1 MDRLRRALTTRAEE
15 ERLKKRDEM
24 IRGKRS
30 RSCEYVTKVVSL
42 PNRNY
47 SLDDFY
53 EICDIIMNFDFYSL
67 CSKNKAVTGRDE
79 EWYLVQN
86 IQNRVFDLFMYLLFE
101 FQNKTGDDKYRFA
114 PIKQVI
120 LDFYDVDIDMLSR
133 MESFLDLFENCY
145 EIIEEAIKETF
156 PDTDK
161 IISETTYPQPL
172 DPIKLEFYRNNGN
185 STSAKNMWN
194 LIMYMYRTKYLRY
207 PTEEPAA
214 HLPSRRRNY
223 IPKPTDKEDVLFN
236 SVVAQSY
243 YGYPTSRGGYGGR
256 KSKKRGYK
264 KRGYKKR
271 SYKKRSCKK

>member
-1 MDRLRRALTTRAEE
+1 MDRFRSALATRRVNK
-15 ERLKKRDEM
+15 RLQKRDEM
-24 IRGKRS
+24 IRGERS
-30 RSCEYVTKVVSL
+30 RGCEYVTKFVSL
-42 PNRNY
+42 PNVNY

-67 CSKNKAVTGRDE
+67 CSENKAVTGRDE
-79 EWYLVQN
+79 QWYRV
-86 IQNRVFDLFMYLLFE
+86 QNRVFDLFMYLLFE

-120 LDFYDVDIDMLSR
+120 LDFYDVDMLSRSR

-172 DPIKLEFYRNNGN
+172 TPIKLEFYRNNGN

-236 SVVAQSY
+236 SVVAEFY
-243 YGYPTSRGGYGGR
+243 YGYGYPTSRGGYRGR
-256 KSKKRGYK
+256 KSKKRSYKKRNYK

-271 SYKKRSCKK
+271 SCKK

>member
-1 MDRLRRALTTRAEE
+1 MDKFRSALATRRVNKRLQTRE
-15 ERLKKRDEM
+15 EM
-24 IRGKRS
+24 IRGERS
-30 RSCEYVTKVVSL
+30 RSCEYVKKFVSL
-42 PNRNY
+42 PNVKY

-67 CSKNKAVTGRDE
+67 CSEKKAVTGQDE
-79 EWYLVQN
+79 EWYRV
-86 IQNRVFDLFMYLLFE
+86 QNRVFDLFMYLLFE
-101 FQNKTGDDKYRFA
+101 FQNKIGDDKYRFA

-120 LDFYDVDIDMLSR
+120 LDFYDVEMLSR

-156 PDTDK
+156 PETEK

-172 DPIKLEFYRNNGN
+172 APIKLEFYRNNGN

-214 HLPSRRRNY
+214 HLPSRRRNF

-236 SVVAQSY
+236 SVVADSY